1 MNAVNANLN
10 WSLRPQFVQAG
21 TMDLRNSLD
30 ILSRATVD
38 EDLAQRIFVDWDDKR
53 KQSYI
58 SSLLTG
64 TNLTSVFV
72 LADLNAI
79 LLSINSDIE
88 SVNEQIKTEEVDE
101 QDAKNELLALTQN
114 KEYFQSLINDGYD
127 YLLLDGKHRAELLI
141 EVFNRREFKFDDSSF
156 DGIIQTNGVSVNL
169 NGRTLKNF
177 DASLTEFI
185 KDNTQTLITIIQNG
199 RIEDMQGIFVKTN
212 SGLQLVPMELRICTM
227 SIVARFVRGLTKSDE
242 NPTIC
247 AFFNALKGLSSN
259 PTNVKS
265 LEKKGDLLLI
275 STILAYYF
283 NRIKENKVP
292 SKTFFSDEYLNKMYQ
307 YDFQMSKSDESFIRE
322 VFHILAKGSLE
333 QYKKAKSA
341 KNPKYVGLTW
351 ADTQNITLMIML
363 LLSGKTNYLKSVGS
377 SVDVVKDKEA
387 EFFRELFEAMVH
399 IMDEDLFE
407 VDTNGNKILKND
419 KYGNPLK
426 DKKGNLVYIE
436 NEHSFKR
443 KNRNN
448 NEENQHAKLMM
459 FEEYLQKNNIIQ
471 SMVDAGTIILVDTKR
486 TLSKDEKRYQAIVN
500 QKSIDV
506 FTGKKLS
513 LGEIESGLTA
523 NSHIEAHSKGGS
535 KMVVGNSKANLKS
548 KTDTI
553 YNAL

>member
-407 VDTNGNKILKND
+407 VDTDGNKILKND

>member
-79 LLSINSDIE
+79 LISINSDIE

-101 QDAKNELLALTQN
+101 QDAKNELVALTQN

-242 NPTIC
+242 NPTIF

-387 EFFRELFEAMVH
+387 DFVRELFEAMVH

-471 SMVDAGTIILVDTKR
+471 SMVDAGIIILVDTKR

-523 NSHIEAHSKGGS
+523 NSHVEAHSKGGS

>member
-79 LLSINSDIE
+79 LISINSDIE

-101 QDAKNELLALTQN
+101 QDAKNELVALTQN

-242 NPTIC
+242 NPTIF

-292 SKTFFSDEYLNKMYQ
+292 SKAFFSDEYLNKMYQ

-387 EFFRELFEAMVH
+387 DFVRELFEAMVH

-471 SMVDAGTIILVDTKR
+471 SMVDAGIIILVDTKR

-523 NSHIEAHSKGGS
+523 NSHVEAHSKGGS

>member
-101 QDAKNELLALTQN
+101 QDAKNELVALTQN

-141 EVFNRREFKFDDSSF
+141 EVFNRKDFKFDDSSF

-283 NRIKENKVP
+283 NKIKESKVP

-333 QYKKAKSA
+333 EYKKAKSA

-377 SVDVVKDKEA
+377 CVDVVKDKEA
-387 EFFRELFEAMVH
+387 QFFRGLFEAMVH

-407 VDTNGNKILKND
+407 VDVNGNKILKND

-471 SMVDAGTIILVDTKR
+471 SMVDDGIIILVDTKR

-506 FTGKKLS
+506 FNGKKLS

>member
-1 MNAVNANLN
+1 MKADNANLN
-10 WSLRPQFVQAG
+10 WSLRPQLVQAG
-21 TMDLRNSLD
+21 TVDLRKSLE
-30 ILSRATVD
+30 ILSKATVD
-38 EDLAQRIFVDWDDKR
+38 DDLAQRIFVDWDDKR

-88 SVNEQIKTEEVDE
+88 CINEQIRLEEVDE
-101 QDAKNELLALTQN
+101 QDAKNELVALTQN
-114 KEYFQSLINDGYD
+114 KEYFQSLIEDGYD
-127 YLLLDGKHRAELLI
+127 YLLLDGKHRAELLD
-141 EVFNRREFKFDDSSF
+141 EVFNRREFKFNDDSF

-169 NGRTLKNF
+169 KGRTLKNF
-177 DASLTEFI
+177 DISLTEFI
-185 KDNTQTLITIIQNG
+185 KDNTQTLMTIIQNG

-227 SIVARFVRGLTKSDE
+227 SIVARFVRFLTKSDE
-242 NPTIC
+242 NPTIY
-247 AFFNALKGLSSN
+247 AFFHALKGLSGN
-259 PTNVKS
+259 PTNAKS

-275 STILAYYF
+275 STILSYYF
-283 NRIKENKVP
+283 NKIKENKAP
-292 SKTFFSDEYLNKMYQ
+292 SKTFFSDDYLNKMYQ
-307 YDFQMSKSDESFIRE
+307 YDFSMSKSDESFIRE

-333 QYKKAKSA
+333 EYKKAKSA
-341 KNPKYVGLTW
+341 KNPKYVALTW
-351 ADTQNITLMIML
+351 ADTQNIALMMML
-363 LLSGKTNYLKSVGS
+363 LLSGKTNYLKSIGS

-387 EFFRELFEAMVH
+387 QFFRRLFDSMITLME
-399 IMDEDLFE
+399 EDLFE
-407 VDTNGNKILKND
+407 VDTNGECILKND
-419 KYGNPLK
+419 KYGNPIK
-426 DKKGNLVYIE
+426 DKKGQLVYIE

-448 NEENQHAKLMM
+448 NEENQEAKLMM

-471 SMVDAGTIILVDTKR
+471 SMADENIIILVDTKR
-486 TLSKDEKRYQAIVN
+486 TLTKDEKRYQAIVE

-506 FTGKKLS
+506 FNGKKLS

>member
-1 MNAVNANLN
+1 MNAETANLN
-10 WSLRPQFVQAG
+10 WSLRPQLVEAG
-21 TMDLRNSLD
+21 TVPLRRSLQ
-30 ILSRATVD
+30 ILSKATVD

-72 LADLNAI
+72 LADLNSI

-101 QDAKNELLALTQN
+101 EDAKNELIALNQN
-114 KEYFQSLINDGYD
+114 KEYFESLINDGYE
-127 YLLLDGKHRAELLI
+127 YLLLDGKHRAELLD
-141 EVFNRREFKFDDSSF
+141 EVFNRREFKFNDDSF

-169 NGRTLKNF
+169 KGRTLKNF
-177 DASLTEFI
+177 DVSLTEFI
-185 KDNTQTLITIIQNG
+185 KDNTETLMTIIRNG

-227 SIVARFVRGLTKSDE
+227 SVVARFVRSLTKSDE

-283 NRIKENKVP
+283 NIIKENKTP

-307 YDFQMSKSDESFIRE
+307 YDFKMAKADESFIRE

-333 QYKKAKSA
+333 EYKKAKSA

-351 ADTQNITLMIML
+351 ADTQNITLMIMM

-387 EFFRELFEAMVH
+387 EFFRKLFEAMVH
-399 IMDEDLFE
+399 LMDEDLYE
-407 VDTNGNKILKND
+407 VDSKGNKILKND
-419 KYGNPLK
+419 KYGNPVK

-448 NEENQHAKLMM
+448 NEENQQAKLMM

-471 SMVDAGTIILVDTKR
+471 SMVDAGIIVLVDTKR

-506 FTGKKLS
+506 FSGKKLS

-523 NSHIEAHSKGGS
+523 NSHVEAHSKGGS

>member
-79 LLSINSDIE
+79 LISINSDIE

-101 QDAKNELLALTQN
+101 QDAKNELVALTQN

-242 NPTIC
+242 NPTIF

-387 EFFRELFEAMVH
+387 DFVRELFEAMVH

-407 VDTNGNKILKND
+407 VDANGNKILKND

-471 SMVDAGTIILVDTKR
+471 SMVDAGIIILVDTKR

-523 NSHIEAHSKGGS
+523 NSHVEAHSKGGS

>member
-10 WSLRPQFVQAG
+10 WSIRPQLVQAG
-21 TMDLRNSLD
+21 TVDLRNSLD

-72 LADLNAI
+72 LADLKAI
-79 LLSINSDIE
+79 LLSIDSDIE

-101 QDAKNELLALTQN
+101 QDAKNELVALTQN

-141 EVFNRREFKFDDSSF
+141 EVFNRREFKFDDNSF

-185 KDNTQTLITIIQNG
+185 KDNTQTLMTIIQNG

-283 NRIKENKVP
+283 NRIKENKTP

-333 QYKKAKSA
+333 EYKKAKSA

-351 ADTQNITLMIML
+351 ADTQNITLMMML

-387 EFFRELFEAMVH
+387 HFFRRLFEAMVH
-399 IMDEDLFE
+399 LMDEDLFE
-407 VDTNGNKILKND
+407 VDNSGNKLLKND

-471 SMVDAGTIILVDTKR
+471 SMVDDGIVILVDTKR

-506 FTGKKLS
+506 FSGKKLS

>member
-1 MNAVNANLN
+1 
-10 WSLRPQFVQAG
+10 
-21 TMDLRNSLD
+21 MDLRNSLD

-156 DGIIQTNGVSVNL
+156 DGIIQKNGVSVNL

-407 VDTNGNKILKND
+407 VDTDGNKILKND

-471 SMVDAGTIILVDTKR
+471 SMVAAGIIILVDTKR

>member
-21 TMDLRNSLD
+21 TVDLRNSLD

-72 LADLNAI
+72 LADLKAI

-101 QDAKNELLALTQN
+101 QDAKNELVALSQN

-141 EVFNRREFKFDDSSF
+141 EVFNRREFKFDDDSF

-177 DASLTEFI
+177 DVSLTEFI

-247 AFFNALKGLSSN
+247 AFFNALKGLSTN

-283 NRIKENKVP
+283 NKIKENKTP

-333 QYKKAKSA
+333 EYKKAKSA

-351 ADTQNITLMIML
+351 ADTQNITLMMML

-387 EFFRELFEAMVH
+387 PFFRRLFEAMVH
-399 IMDEDLFE
+399 LMDEDLFE
-407 VDTNGNKILKND
+407 VDTNGSKILKND

-471 SMVDAGTIILVDTKR
+471 SMVDDGIIILVDTKR

-506 FTGKKLS
+506 FSGKKLS

>member
-1 MNAVNANLN
+1 MNAETANLN
-10 WSLRPQFVQAG
+10 WSLRPQLVEAG
-21 TMDLRNSLD
+21 TVPLRRSLQ
-30 ILSRATVD
+30 ILSKATVD

-72 LADLNAI
+72 LADLNSI

-101 QDAKNELLALTQN
+101 EDAKNELVALNQN
-114 KEYFQSLINDGYD
+114 KEYFESLINDGYE
-127 YLLLDGKHRAELLI
+127 YLLLDGKHRAELLD
-141 EVFNRREFKFDDSSF
+141 EVFNRREFKFNDDSF

-169 NGRTLKNF
+169 KGRTLKNF
-177 DASLTEFI
+177 DVSLTEFI
-185 KDNTQTLITIIQNG
+185 KDNTETLMTIIRNG

-227 SIVARFVRGLTKSDE
+227 SVVARFVRSLTKSDE

-283 NRIKENKVP
+283 NIIKENKTP

-307 YDFQMSKSDESFIRE
+307 YDFKMAKADESFIRE

-333 QYKKAKSA
+333 EYKKAKSA

-351 ADTQNITLMIML
+351 ADTQNITLMIMM

-387 EFFRELFEAMVH
+387 EFFRKLFEAMVH
-399 IMDEDLFE
+399 LMDEDLYE
-407 VDTNGNKILKND
+407 VDSKGNKILKND
-419 KYGNPLK
+419 KYGNPVK

-448 NEENQHAKLMM
+448 NEENQQAKLMM

-471 SMVDAGTIILVDTKR
+471 SMVDAGIIVLVDTKR

-506 FTGKKLS
+506 FSGKKLS

-523 NSHIEAHSKGGS
+523 NSHVEAHSKGGS

>member
-199 RIEDMQGIFVKTN
+199 RIEDMQGIFVNTN

-407 VDTNGNKILKND
+407 VDTDGNKILKND

>member
-1 MNAVNANLN
+1 
-10 WSLRPQFVQAG
+10 
-21 TMDLRNSLD
+21 
-30 ILSRATVD
+30 
-38 EDLAQRIFVDWDDKR
+38 
-53 KQSYI
+53 
-58 SSLLTG
+58 
-64 TNLTSVFV
+64 
-72 LADLNAI
+72 
-79 LLSINSDIE
+79 
-88 SVNEQIKTEEVDE
+88 
-101 QDAKNELLALTQN
+101 
-114 KEYFQSLINDGYD
+114 
-127 YLLLDGKHRAELLI
+127 
-141 EVFNRREFKFDDSSF
+141 
-156 DGIIQTNGVSVNL
+156 
-169 NGRTLKNF
+169 
-177 DASLTEFI
+177 
-185 KDNTQTLITIIQNG
+185 
-199 RIEDMQGIFVKTN
+199 
-212 SGLQLVPMELRICTM
+212 
-227 SIVARFVRGLTKSDE
+227 
-242 NPTIC
+242 
-247 AFFNALKGLSSN
+247 
-259 PTNVKS
+259 
-265 LEKKGDLLLI
+265 
-275 STILAYYF
+275 
-283 NRIKENKVP
+283 
-292 SKTFFSDEYLNKMYQ
+292 MYQ

-387 EFFRELFEAMVH
+387 DFVRELFEAMVH

-407 VDTNGNKILKND
+407 VDANGNKILKND

-471 SMVDAGTIILVDTKR
+471 SMVDAGIIILVDTKR

-523 NSHIEAHSKGGS
+523 NSHVEAHSKGGS

>member
-1 MNAVNANLN
+1 MNAQNANLN
-10 WSLRPQFVQAG
+10 WSLRPQLVQAG
-21 TMDLRNSLD
+21 TVDLRNSLD

-79 LLSINSDIE
+79 LLSINCDIE

-101 QDAKNELLALTQN
+101 QDAKNELVALTQN
-114 KEYFQSLINDGYD
+114 KEYFQSLIDDGYD

-141 EVFNRREFKFDDSSF
+141 EVFSRREFKFDDTSF

-185 KDNTQTLITIIQNG
+185 KDNTQTLMTIIQNG

-227 SIVARFVRGLTKSDE
+227 SIVARFVRFLTKSDE
-242 NPTIC
+242 NPTIH

-283 NRIKENKVP
+283 NKIKENKTP

-333 QYKKAKSA
+333 EYKKAKSA

-351 ADTQNITLMIML
+351 ADTQNIALMMML
-363 LLSGKTNYLKSVGS
+363 LLSGKTNYLKSIGS

-387 EFFRELFEAMVH
+387 HFFRRLFEAMVH
-399 IMDEDLFE
+399 LMDEDLFE
-407 VDTNGNKILKND
+407 VDTKGNKIKKND
-419 KYGNPLK
+419 KYGKPLK

-471 SMVDAGTIILVDTKR
+471 SMVDDDIIILVDTKR

-506 FTGKKLS
+506 FSGKKLS

-535 KMVVGNSKANLKS
+535 KMVVGSSKANLKS

>member
-1 MNAVNANLN
+1 MNAQNANLN
-10 WSLRPQFVQAG
+10 WSLRPQLVQAG
-21 TMDLRNSLD
+21 TVNLRNSLD

-79 LLSINSDIE
+79 LLSINCDIE

-101 QDAKNELLALTQN
+101 QDAKNELVALTQN
-114 KEYFQSLINDGYD
+114 KEYFQSLIDDGYD

-141 EVFNRREFKFDDSSF
+141 EVFSRREFKFDDTSF

-177 DASLTEFI
+177 DVSLTEFI
-185 KDNTQTLITIIQNG
+185 KDNTQTLMTIIQNG

-227 SIVARFVRGLTKSDE
+227 SIVARFVRFLTKSDE
-242 NPTIC
+242 NPTIH

-283 NRIKENKVP
+283 NKIKENKTP

-333 QYKKAKSA
+333 EYKKAKSA

-351 ADTQNITLMIML
+351 ADTQNIALMMML
-363 LLSGKTNYLKSVGS
+363 LLSGKTNYLKSIGS

-387 EFFRELFEAMVH
+387 HFFRRLFEAMVH
-399 IMDEDLFE
+399 LMDEDLFE
-407 VDTNGNKILKND
+407 VDTKGNKIKKND
-419 KYGNPLK
+419 KYGKPLR

-471 SMVDAGTIILVDTKR
+471 SMVDDDIIILVDTKR

-506 FTGKKLS
+506 FSGKKLS

-535 KMVVGNSKANLKS
+535 KMVVGSSKANLKS